1 MTLEKAIKIL
11 ELFVHAPWLA
21 PVGEDIEAAKLGI
34 EALKRCLYFDRC
46 DFKGKKFLLPGETE
60 DLAR

>member
-1 MTLEKAIKIL
+1 MTLEEAIQIKL
-11 ELFVHAPWLA
+11 QWRKDNYPPPLA
-21 PVGEDIEAAKLGI
+21 DEMNADMLSI
-34 EALKRCLYFDRC
+34 EALKRCQYFDRC

>member
-34 EALKRCLYFDRC
+34 EALKRLSEGRLKGYDYF
-46 DFKGKKFLLPGETE
+46 GHSLPGETK
-60 DLAR
+60 D